1 MPTRERYPYATVVPV
16 SSSLRDV
23 VGAPP
28 AGQTARVGEL
38 NMVRVKRWFVGMVVG
53 GMLLVG
59 LTSCVV
65 VPVEVA
71 PPGYVVSPPVV
82 VVPPYRPYRYY
93 EPYRDDRPYCPYYGG
108 YPYGHRW

>member
-1 MPTRERYPYATVVPV
+1 MLTRKRYPCAPVVLV

-23 VGAPP
+23 ACTPP
-28 AGQTARVGEL
+28 AGHTARVGEL
-38 NMVRVKRWFVGMVVG
+38 NMVCVKRWFVGMVVG
-53 GMLLVG
+53 GTLLAG

-65 VPVEVA
+65 APVEVA

-82 VVPPYRPYRYY
+82 VVPPYRPYPYY
-93 EPYRDDRPYCPYYGG
+93 KPYGYYRPYRPYYGG

>member
-1 MPTRERYPYATVVPV
+1 MLPRKRYPCAPVALV

-23 VGAPP
+23 ACAPP
-28 AGQTARVGEL
+28 AGRTARVGEL

-53 GMLLVG
+53 GMLLAG

-65 VPVEVA
+65 APVDVA

-82 VVPPYRPYRYY
+82 VVPPYRPYPYY
-93 EPYRDDRPYCPYYGG
+93 KPYGYYRPYRPYYSW